1 MPHLLVVDDDCAV
14 RQILDELARESG
26 FSVAQAGSIKEALIE
41 WERKPPD
48 LVLIDLCLP
57 DGQGMEI
64 LRRVSTDGVEI
75 VVITGHSSVDSAVD
89 ALRSGVAD
97 YLTKPIA
104 LDSLQPI
111 FSRIAGAA
119 HRNISNQPFH
129 ESGRFGKMWGN
140 SPPMQALFERISRV
154 APTDATVFL
163 VGESGTG
170 KELVAQAIHELS
182 ARREQPF
189 MAVNCGAISPNL
201 IESELFGHEK
211 GSFTG
216 AERQHKGY
224 FERAHGGTLFLDEIT
239 EMPLDLQVKLLR
251 VLETGCFM
259 RVGTN
264 REIHCDSRI
273 IAATN
278 RNPELAVQHGSLR
291 ADLYYRLNVFPLELP
306 PLRERGDDV
315 LLLADQLL
323 ALLNQEHDTH
333 KYFSSHT
340 LEEMQRYDWP
350 GNVRELKNFV
360 HRAYILSEADE
371 LHVDALLPQQL
382 PPNIERAASTQVNV
396 PVGTTLAEVDRLL
409 ILATLQRCGGVK
421 SQAAAMLGI
430 SAKTLYNRLEA
441 YSQAEFHPCCKC
453 ARRLRTRSVGLWL
466 K

>member
-14 RQILDELARESG
+14 RQILDELARDSG
-26 FSVAQAGSIKEALIE
+26 FSVAQAGSIKDALIE

-57 DGQGMEI
+57 DGQGIEI
-64 LRRVSTDGVEI
+64 LRRVSTSGVEI

-89 ALRSGVAD
+89 ALRIGVAD

-104 LDSLQPI
+104 LDSLQQI
-111 FSRIAGAA
+111 FSRVAGAA
-119 HRNISNQPFH
+119 RRNVSNQPFQ
-129 ESGRFGKMWGN
+129 ESGRFGKMWGK
-140 SPPMQALFERISRV
+140 SQPMQNLFERIARV
-154 APTDATVFL
+154 APTDATAFL

-224 FERAHGGTLFLDEIT
+224 FERAHGGTLFLDEVT

-264 REIHCDSRI
+264 REIYCDSRI

-306 PLRERGDDV
+306 PLRERGGDV

-333 KYFSSHT
+333 KYFSSQT

-360 HRAYILSEADE
+360 RRAYILSEADE
-371 LHVDALLPQQL
+371 LHADVLLPQL
-382 PPNIERAASTQVNV
+382 LPNIEQAAGTQVTV
-396 PVGTTLAEVDRLL
+396 PVGTTLAKADRLL

-441 YSQAEFHPCCKC
+441 YGQAERPTLDASALEGSEH
-453 ARRLRTRSVGLWL
+453 GL
-466 K
+466 